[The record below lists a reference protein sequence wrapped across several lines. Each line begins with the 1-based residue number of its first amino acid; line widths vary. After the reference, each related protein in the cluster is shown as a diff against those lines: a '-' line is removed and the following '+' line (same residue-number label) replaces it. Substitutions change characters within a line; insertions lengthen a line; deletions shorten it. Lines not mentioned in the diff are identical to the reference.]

1 MKKLNPKIFTY
12 RFTFMYIFRLLT
24 AQQGENLVNKVEQYR
39 RKENIVKNKILL
51 LFIITWIQLTRL
63 LIVFFNNYL
72 LDCYFNVKS
81 TPIVKTIQDVIDNKQ
96 YPVVASKLW
105 FELGILP
112 TIPINER
119 DNLVKRFYESEIFDP
134 ALIGRVIKGKMIILA
149 NSFTSEL
156 FMAMWNKL
164 HDRLVVN
171 RNKHGTNLISIHVKK
186 KLPIRKKL
194 FFL

>member
-1 MKKLNPKIFTY
+1 MKKLNPNIFTY
-12 RFTFMYIFRLLT
+12 RFTIMYIIRLLT
-24 AQQGENLVNKVEQYR
+24 AQQGENLVSKIEQYR

-81 TPIVKTIQDVIDNKQ
+81 TPIVKTMQDVIDNKQ
-96 YPVVASKLW
+96 YPIVSPEMWLNKV
-105 FELGILP
+105 ILP
-112 TIPINER
+112 TIPIIEKEQ
-119 DNLVKRFYESEIFDP
+119 LVRRLYGTELFDP
-134 ALIGRVIKGKMIILA
+134 AIIGGVVKGKIIILA
-149 NSFTSEL
+149 NSFTSDL
-156 FMAMWNKL
+156 FMVMWKKFQHL
-164 HDRLVVN
+164 LVIK